1 MGKIIKDLA
10 GIFGMAWTTSAGP
23 RGDFAQ
29 SAWAAARINLRALS
43 ALTSPLPQG
52 RTLALGTVVG
62 GHFATL
68 TAVAPLIGE
77 EPALVVLTLFGS
89 IAVAVAV
96 VVLGRTPAV
105 RETDMGRA
113 LPSEACSQPDVGL
126 APATPHSV
134 AAAEAGVSIAVA
146 ATASATH
153 VPQPTGASTPSVKR
167 AAAASVSRA
176 THNDLMARVSHE
188 LRTPLNAVVGFSDL
202 MGHEM
207 FGPLG
212 HPRYEEYVGYIRE
225 SGRKLLKST
234 EDTLAITSLLTD
246 VENSPKIEE
255 VALAS
260 LARDARQIIA
270 TETRQRD
277 VRIVFEIDPDVSVLA
292 HRRALRQILVNL
304 MSEGL
309 VRAEASG
316 EITMAADVTDDRV
329 LVRVAVTDAN
339 AGGAR
344 VDQASLPICIARTLV
359 ELSGGRLLE
368 SQDEAGRWQVSTLLE
383 RAAQPDFFISPRRDM
398 PAAAHLN

>member
-1 MGKIIKDLA
+1 M
-10 GIFGMAWTTSAGP
+10 
-23 RGDFAQ
+23 
-29 SAWAAARINLRALS
+29 
-43 ALTSPLPQG
+43 
-52 RTLALGTVVG
+52 ALGTVVG

-68 TAVAPLIGE
+68 TAVAPHIGE

-89 IAVAVAV
+89 IAVAAAV
-96 VVLGRTPAV
+96 VVLGRAPAERKTGHAKPQATGAHSAEV
-105 RETDMGRA
+105 DLVTASPLPVTSPAAAVTITGAPLTSATQLPPSPPAAAPRLKRET
-113 LPSEACSQPDVGL
+113 
-126 APATPHSV
+126 
-134 AAAEAGVSIAVA
+134 
-146 ATASATH
+146 ASN
-153 VPQPTGASTPSVKR
+153 
-167 AAAASVSRA
+167 VSRA

-246 VENSPKIEE
+246 VEDSPKIEE
-255 VALAS
+255 VALGS
-260 LARDARQIIA
+260 LARDARQIVA
-270 TETRQRD
+270 AEARQRD
-277 VRIVFEIDPDVSVLA
+277 VRIVFEIDTDVAVLA

-304 MSEGL
+304 MSEAL
-309 VRAEASG
+309 VRAEVSG

-368 SQDEAGRWQVSTLLE
+368 SFDEAGRWQVSTLLE
-383 RAAQPDFFISPRRDM
+383 RAAQPDFFLSPRRDVH
-398 PAAAHLN
+398 AAARLN